1 MSVITIADGK
11 VTDIPLGGIAPQVAV
26 TRDDKFVF
34 VSLYDTKEVI
44 QYDLKNGQIIRIPLP
59 GFATESASIEWLEAK
74 LQISY

>member
-44 QYDLKNGQIIRIPLP
+44 QYDLKNGQIIRIPITWHRSGPYSVVRNP
-59 GFATESASIEWLEAK
+59 G
-74 LQISY
+74 